1 MIRIQGVKFAGRYE
15 EALKK
20 MMNGETLYRDRP
32 YDGVFL
38 STLNNMISDT
48 DLAKLCQRGAY
59 GAIDYMALSPIKKV
73 PLKQYAEFNG
83 ISPDTARQRAGR
95 GAYQTAEKIGRDWF
109 IDPREEH
116 IDNRVKTGEYK
127 NWRDKE

>member
-1 MIRIQGVKFAGRYE
+1 MIQIQGVKFSGKFE

-38 STLNNMISDT
+38 NTLSNMISDT

-59 GAIDYMALSPIKKV
+59 GAIEYMALPPVKKI
-73 PLKQYAEFNG
+73 PLKQYAEFKG
-83 ISPDTARQRAGR
+83 ISPATARQRAGR
-95 GAYQTAEKIGRDWF
+95 GSYQTAEKIGRDWF
-109 IDPREEH
+109 IDPREDH
-116 IDNRVKTGEYK
+116 IDNRLKP
-127 NWRDKE
+127 